1 MARSVTP
8 LFPCVADEALMLDLK
23 QAFIDDAA
31 AYENIPDPLGRVLD
45 KTVARHDQCHRS
57 EPARARD
64 SLSVFEGKTR
74 CPLHPSQYLWRILQ
88 YTRTSPCNLLIGLIY
103 LQRLKN
109 QTDGQLA
116 LTSFNTQRLL
126 LTASML
132 ASKMYDD
139 YYASNC
145 QWALVG
151 DLSLKELNGLE
162 LEMLWQLGF
171 SLAVSREEFDH
182 CYDQIMQMANEVSA
196 AVETSAACSTS
207 PISACL
213 IAKRRGI
220 SRAGSDENLSTG
232 SDSASDL
239 YLSECG
245 TVDTQGDLLHRTELM
260 AECNSWS
267 PSHHCGREE

>member
-1 MARSVTP
+1 
-8 LFPCVADEALMLDLK
+8 MLDLK

-31 AYENIPDPLGRVLD
+31 AYENIPDLLGRVLD

-182 CYDQIMQMANEVSA
+182 CYADLLADLLAPRAPRCA
-196 AVETSAACSTS
+196 ADPRSRPAL
-207 PISACL
+207 P
-213 IAKRRGI
+213 RR
-220 SRAGSDENLSTG
+220 SRASRGLP
-232 SDSASDL
+232 
-239 YLSECG
+239 
-245 TVDTQGDLLHRTELM
+245 LLTPRLPLTK
-260 AECNSWS
+260 N
-267 PSHHCGREE
+267 